1 MHRPWLVSGK
11 WSRAPASI
19 KKLMAGDVG
28 KKREDAATRSNN
40 RHCPQAGRL
49 LRQPVIS
56 CRGHCTRL
64 QVLVVSD
71 VTSCILLNN
80 GVELGLSDV
89 LDLPLSSP
97 PLLLRHHGFLERQVT
112 PGDLMEGRRSECF

>member
-1 MHRPWLVSGK
+1 M
-11 WSRAPASI
+11 
-19 KKLMAGDVG
+19 
-28 KKREDAATRSNN
+28 
-40 RHCPQAGRL
+40 
-49 LRQPVIS
+49 IS
-56 CRGHCTRL
+56 CTSHYTRL

-71 VTSCILLNN
+71 VTSCILLND

-112 PGDLMEGRRSECF
+112 PGDLVEGWRSETF